1 MPPPVLPSVIAAL
14 SLSVAGAVATPAT
27 YDAIVIGS
35 GIGGLSAGALLAR
48 YGKSVLVCEAHTI
61 PGG

>member
-1 MPPPVLPSVIAAL
+1 MPPVLPSVIAAL
-14 SLSVAGAVATPAT
+14 SLSVAGAVATPTAT